1 MEKRLI
7 RKSSLSKTAGW
18 VSLEVDKTTCVS
30 STYGEG
36 DDRKNTWF
44 QRGVLKL
51 YELADATGFNNENR
65 TWTEGRYG
73 PGKYFGLYPED
84 QWYEFLDDIQANGVK
99 YPIMVEIYTDGSK
112 KIVEGNHRIE
122 ACKQLGI
129 NEIPAEVRYMGQSN
143 QNFKI
148 T

>member
-1 MEKRLI
+1 MKRLNK
-7 RKSSLSKTAGW
+7 KSSFNRFAGW
-18 VSLEVDKTTCVS
+18 VSLEVDKTTAVS
-30 STYGEG
+30 PSYAEG

-44 QRGVLKL
+44 QKGILKL

-65 TWTEGRYG
+65 TWTEDRYG

-84 QWYEFLDDIQANGVK
+84 KWYEFLEDIKANGIQ
-99 YPIMVEIYTDGSK
+99 YPIMIEVYTDGSK

-129 NEIPAEVRYMGQSN
+129 REIPAEVRYMGQSQKN
-143 QNFKI
+143 YKI
-148 T
+148 I